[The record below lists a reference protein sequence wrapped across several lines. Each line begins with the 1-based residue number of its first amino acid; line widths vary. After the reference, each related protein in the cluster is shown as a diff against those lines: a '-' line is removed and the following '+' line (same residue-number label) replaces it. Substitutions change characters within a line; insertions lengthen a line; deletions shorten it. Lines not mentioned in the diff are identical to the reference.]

1 MPFDLRT
8 KANLCFLYLAG
19 LLCRLTEPDP
29 CKDFLAMIEKR
40 PIELGELTEAEKDF
54 LRQCPRASSS
64 GTAYAPEERIVS

>member
-40 PIELGELTEAEKDF
+40 PIDLCEMPDNVKEF
-54 LRQCPRASSS
+54 LRQR
-64 GTAYAPEERIVS
+64 EV